1 MEHDEGQFPGVG
13 GLPLY
18 YQRWR
23 PDAEAARAVIVMLH
37 GDFAQSGWYL
47 NLPTHEVP
55 RGYAVYAFDR
65 RGWGR
70 SPGQRGYIHAWSD
83 YLDDLG
89 AFLQVVQAEEPGR
102 PIFLMGHTGSSP
114 IVLEYALHHPQG
126 LHGVFCV
133 SPVLNTSALAPAFLR
148 RLMHFL
154 SRVWPHLTIDVKRQ
168 VDAGM
173 VFVSHD
179 PAFVKLIREDPLR
192 NTKITPRL
200 LAEEE
205 NAMQRVNAQAV
216 NFPVPLLIVVG
227 GADRIVPPQA
237 SKTFFQ
243 QVALTDKELH
253 EYPGAY
259 TNLLSDSVSEEVLG
273 DIDTWLDRHV

>member
-1 MEHDEGQFPGVG
+1 MLHLLVNVLKCLGSLHARVSNCSEGSGILLLMDSQERGSQRQEGKRMEHDEGQFPGVG

-114 IVLEYALHHPQG
+114 IVLEYALHHP
-126 LHGVFCV
+126 
-133 SPVLNTSALAPAFLR
+133 
-148 RLMHFL
+148 
-154 SRVWPHLTIDVKRQ
+154 
-168 VDAGM
+168 
-173 VFVSHD
+173 
-179 PAFVKLIREDPLR
+179 
-192 NTKITPRL
+192 
-200 LAEEE
+200 
-205 NAMQRVNAQAV
+205 
-216 NFPVPLLIVVG
+216 
-227 GADRIVPPQA
+227 
-237 SKTFFQ
+237 
-243 QVALTDKELH
+243 
-253 EYPGAY
+253 
-259 TNLLSDSVSEEVLG
+259 
-273 DIDTWLDRHV
+273 